1 MLRRT
6 AESFTA
12 ESLPIAPVADALP
25 GRFSRIGLGCARMGS
40 FNNPQPLADSIA
52 LIEAALEMGV
62 TVLDTANIYGQGD
75 SERAIGRALRG
86 RRDAGWV
93 VTKAGQV
100 FSSRMR
106 ALRFAKPFLRP
117 LLARRGD
124 GASVVTARRAS
135 EMRADWSAPALKR
148 SLDDSLRRLGT
159 DHVDGFLLHSP
170 PANVVADPVTGM
182 MLAEARQAGKAR
194 HVGVSCD
201 DLACVLATVALPAV
215 SLIEMPYDLVLAI
228 AGGPVAA
235 TLRERGIRVLARGVI
250 GSGQGRDPAEAVGAA
265 LADPV
270 VGCVLVGTTKRDHLR
285 AVARVANG
293 LA

>member
-6 AESFTA
+6 AESM
-12 ESLPIAPVADALP
+12 PVAPGTDAP
-25 GRFSRIGLGCARMGS
+25 PDRFSRIGLGCARMGS
-40 FNNPQPLADSIA
+40 FNNPQSLGESVS

-86 RRDAGWV
+86 RREAGWI
-93 VTKAGQV
+93 VTKAGQT

-106 ALRFAKPFLRP
+106 ALRLAKPLLRP
-117 LLARRGD
+117 LLAWRGE
-124 GASVVTARRAS
+124 GARVVTARRDG
-135 EMRADWSAPALKR
+135 EIRADWSVPALAR

-170 PANVVADPVTGM
+170 PEDVVADPATGA
-182 MLAEARQAGKAR
+182 MLAGVRQAGKAL
-194 HVGVSCD
+194 HVGISCD
-201 DLACVLATVALPAV
+201 DLACVRAAVALPAV
-215 SLIEMPYDLVLAI
+215 SLVEMPYDLVLAI

-270 VGCVLVGTTKRDHLR
+270 VGCVLVGTTRRDHLQ
-285 AVARVANG
+285 AAASVADR